1 MWLTNDSITS
11 FPSEL
16 LSSHICNKTSRSSG
30 ISEFSSSFRKCKTWV
45 MSSSDWP
52 GAIASANLWSSFYC
66 NLSNFWCHFCFVL
79 SFRSLIFFC
88 LIWYARGLE
97 AVVVHKELPVA
108 AAFSINFL
116 GNLLFLEYIHYLLV
130 DWRFLEFGLPV
141 NDHGYLLAQS
151 QFSKVENS
159 KLNLLAVID

>member
-1 MWLTNDSITS
+1 M
-11 FPSEL
+11 
-16 LSSHICNKTSRSSG
+16 
-30 ISEFSSSFRKCKTWV
+30 
-45 MSSSDWP
+45 
-52 GAIASANLWSSFYC
+52 
-66 NLSNFWCHFCFVL
+66 
-79 SFRSLIFFC
+79 
-88 LIWYARGLE
+88 
-97 AVVVHKELPVA
+97 HKELPVA

-130 DWRFLEFGLPV
+130 DWRFLEFGLPM